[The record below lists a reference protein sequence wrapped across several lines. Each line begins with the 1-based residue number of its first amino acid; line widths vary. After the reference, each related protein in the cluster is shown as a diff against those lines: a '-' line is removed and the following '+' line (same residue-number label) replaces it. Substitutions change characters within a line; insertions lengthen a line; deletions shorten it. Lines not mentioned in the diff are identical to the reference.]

1 MDYGS
6 HDLSHAE
13 RVVYVGMTEYEHYFP
28 ITEMATV
35 SAKVNSIL
43 QMYLNMVEQMNEE
56 SMAFD
61 DFPVGF

>member
-1 MDYGS
+1 MS
-6 HDLSHAE
+6 SLLSQLPVANGN
-13 RVVYVGMTEYEHYFP
+13 YQNTNTIFP

-43 QMYLNMVEQMNEE
+43 QMYLNMVGQMNEE

>member
-1 MDYGS
+1 
-6 HDLSHAE
+6 
-13 RVVYVGMTEYEHYFP
+13 
-28 ITEMATV
+28 MATV